1 MNDNKKMIPVT
12 QMNRHLVTLLQ
23 GGVSKGLNE
32 TRLRLIGEVL
42 RTEYKDVRPINVEVV
57 CFDSG
62 RREECKYIKDSMY
75 NLHSLRGTVVG
86 IKI

>member
-1 MNDNKKMIPVT
+1 MMIPV
-12 QMNRHLVTLLQ
+12 NKLSKPLVTLLQ

-42 RTEYKDVRPINVEVV
+42 RTEYKDVRPIHVEVV

-62 RREECKYIKDSMY
+62 QPGEQKYIKDKMY
-75 NLHSLRGTVVG
+75 NLHQLRGTVVG

>member
-1 MNDNKKMIPVT
+1 MNNSKIIPVT
-12 QMNRHLVTLLQ
+12 QLRKDLVTLLQ

-32 TRLRLIGEVL
+32 ARIRLIGEVL
-42 RTEYKDVRPINVEVV
+42 RTEYKDARPINVEVV

-62 RREECKYIKDSMY
+62 RPQEQKYIKDSMY
-75 NLHSLRGTVVG
+75 NLHRLRGTVVG